1 MPSLFPDLNTLI
13 ADYGDSLTRMDAE
26 RDLQKTLAAQAVTA
40 AIRAHYF
47 SLPGKTEEGWAEVLL
62 DPRRYNYVWRH
73 MLKHACGQDLD
84 LQPFPPP
91 SHLQHLL
98 R

>member
-1 MPSLFPDLNTLI
+1 MTPEARKTLLGLI
-13 ADYGDSLTRMDAE
+13 SEYGHSLTR
-26 RDLQKTLAAQAVTA
+26 AQAVDA
-40 AIRAHYF
+40 AIRAHYLR
-47 SLPGKTEEGWAEVLL
+47 LPDKTVEGWADVLA

-91 SHLQHLL
+91 SHLQHLTPGN
-98 R
+98 RYDS

>member
-1 MPSLFPDLNTLI
+1 MTETDPWV
-13 ADYGDSLTRMDAE
+13 R
-26 RDLQKTLAAQAVTA
+26 AQAVSA
-40 AIRAHYF
+40 AIRAHYI
-47 SLPGKTEEGWAEVLL
+47 
-62 DPRRYNYVWRH
+62 WRH

-98 R
+98 PGERA

>member
-1 MPSLFPDLNTLI
+1 MTPFWCAASPGLQAGEDVN
-13 ADYGDSLTRMDAE
+13 DE
-26 RDLQKTLAAQAVTA
+26 RLARAQAVTA
-40 AIRAHYF
+40 AIRAHYLR
-47 SLPGKTEEGWAEVLL
+47 LPDKTVEGWADVLA

-98 R
+98 PGERA